1 MEMVSSDPRGGD
13 QLGVFK
19 MKVGHDKPVT
29 VLWEVRSSTGTWSCG
44 LNLGA
49 VDAGGLQ
56 AQLFLKPCKATLKG
70 SRAPAC
76 DMMPGPPFLLF

>member
-19 MKVGHDKPVT
+19 MKVGYDKPLT
-29 VLWEVRSSTGTWSCG
+29 VLWEMRSSTGTWSCR

-56 AQLFLKPCKATLKG
+56 VQLFLKPCKATLKR
-70 SRAPAC
+70 SQAPV
-76 DMMPGPPFLLF
+76 